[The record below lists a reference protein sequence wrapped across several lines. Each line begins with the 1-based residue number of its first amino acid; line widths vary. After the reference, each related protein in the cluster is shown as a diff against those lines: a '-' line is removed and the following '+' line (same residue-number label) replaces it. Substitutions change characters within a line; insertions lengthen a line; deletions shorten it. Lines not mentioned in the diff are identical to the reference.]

1 MKTYLVRILLLF
13 AVLAMLSSCGDGGPT
28 SGSISGQVGF
38 FPGGSQTRA
47 IQVSQRP
54 FAQTSETDF
63 VPGEVIVKFRPGVSL
78 QTVNSLQVAGVEIQ
92 RVENLDT
99 QGMALFRG
107 FASKP
112 QTLEVVQALSRR
124 ADVLY
129 AQPNYIRQVF
139 KTPNDDNFNFQ
150 WHYPAIN
157 LPAAWDIEDGVDP
170 TVVVAVIDSGIVK
183 AHPDIPKP
191 ILGYDFISNPQ
202 IANDGGGRDN
212 DPEDTGNVAPSAPPE
227 ALTGYHGTHVA
238 GTVAAAT
245 NNNLGVAGVSWG
257 ARVLHIRAL
266 GVGGGSDADIIAALR
281 WAVGLSVSGVPANPN
296 PAAVVNLS
304 LGGWGSCTPAW
315 QYTINQVSRQPQRPI
330 IVVAA
335 GNSAENAS
343 GFTPASCS
351 GVITVGATETRGFRS
366 YYSNY
371 GSRIDVMAPGGDISV
386 DRNLDGFGDGV
397 LSTLKDDTA
406 TGADQFN
413 YDFYQGTSMASPHVA
428 GLVALMKARR
438 PDLTYS
444 EALDILK
451 STAAP
456 LSGASCT
463 GRPSLR
469 IAPSFPTL
477 ASSDCGAGLVNAQAA
492 VSAAGS
498 LAQSYTLLLN
508 PTSATLS
515 PTPGSS
521 VDVSVSIARIAGFTN
536 AVSLTLSGAP
546 TGVSGQ
552 FTPSSVT
559 GNTSTLRLQVGG
571 SPTPGTYSLTINA
584 SGGGINRSVGLALT
598 VGTPPPPPTVQGTA
612 VFALYFA
619 GNDIDLNKSAVV
631 SVSQTGQTAPY
642 QIGNLAGGEYFVV
655 AWKDLDGDEDI
666 TPGDY
671 IGGYTNADGDLL
683 LVRPTANNIRVPL
696 TVVQGAQNLKLPGLE
711 GISLLPSLQ
720 QLYRR

>member
-1 MKTYLVRILLLF
+1 MRVLRVWMLLVVALLV
-13 AVLAMLSSCGDGGPT
+13 VLVACGDGGPA
-28 SGSISGQVGF
+28 SGSISGLVGF
-38 FPGGSQTRA
+38 PSGGSQAGA
-47 IQVSQRP
+47 IKVSQRP

-78 QTVNSLQVAGVEIQ
+78 QTVGSLQVAGVELQ
-92 RVENLDT
+92 RVEDLDT

-107 FASKP
+107 VAGKP

-129 AQPNYIRQVF
+129 AQPNYIRQAF
-139 KTPNDDNFNFQ
+139 KTPNDSFYNLQ

-157 LPAAWDIEDGVDP
+157 LPAAWDIEDGLDP
-170 TVVVAVIDSGIVK
+170 TVVVAVIDSGIVG

-212 DPEDTGNVAPSAPPE
+212 NPEDTGNVASGVPEE

-257 ARVLHIRAL
+257 ARLLHIRAL

-296 PAAVVNLS
+296 PAAVVNMS
-304 LGGWGSCTPAW
+304 LGGRGTCAPAW
-315 QYTINQVSRQPQRPI
+315 QDTINQAAAQPQRPI

-371 GSRIDVMAPGGDISV
+371 GTRIDVMAPGGDISV
-386 DRNLDGFGDGV
+386 DRNTDNFVDGV
-397 LSTLKDDTA
+397 LSPLKDDTK
-406 TGADQFN
+406 TGADQFI
-413 YDFYQGTSMASPHVA
+413 YQFYQGTSMASPHVA

-451 STAAP
+451 STAVP

-463 GRPSLR
+463 GRPSSQ

-477 ASSDCGAGLVNAQAA
+477 TSSDCGAGLVNAQAA
-492 VSAAGS
+492 VNAVGS
-498 LAQSYTLLLN
+498 VTPSFTLVLS

-515 PTPGSS
+515 PTSGSS
-521 VDVSVSIARIAGFTN
+521 VDISVSIARIAGFTN
-536 AVSLTLSGAP
+536 TVSLTLSGAP
-546 TGVSGQ
+546 SGVSGQ

-559 GNTSTLRLQVGG
+559 GSTSTLRLQVSG
-571 SPTPGTYSLTINA
+571 SPTPGTYNLTING
-584 SGGGINRSVGLALT
+584 SGGSINRSVGLALT
-598 VGTPPPPPTVQGTA
+598 VGTAAPPPTVQGTV
-612 VFALYFA
+612 VFALYIA

-631 SVSQTGQTAPY
+631 RVSQTGLSAPY
-642 QIGNLAGGEYFVV
+642 QFNNLAGGDYVV
-655 AWKDLDGDEDI
+655 IAWKDLDGDDDI

-671 IGGYTNADGDLL
+671 LGGYTNADGDLL
-683 LVRPTANNIRVPL
+683 LVRPTASNINVPL
-696 TVVQGAQNLKLPGLE
+696 SVVQGTQNLKRPGLE
-711 GISLLPSLQ
+711 GVSLLPSLR

>member
-1 MKTYLVRILLLF
+1 MKISRVWMMLLVAML
-13 AVLAMLSSCGDGGPT
+13 AVLASCGDGGP
-28 SGSISGQVGF
+28 GSISGQVGF
-38 FPGGSQTRA
+38 PSGGSQTGA
-47 IQVSQRP
+47 IKVSQKP

-78 QTVNSLQVAGVEIQ
+78 QAVDSLRVAGVELQ
-92 RVENLDT
+92 RVEDLDT
-99 QGMALFRG
+99 QGMVLLRG
-107 FASKP
+107 VVSK
-112 QTLEVVQALSRR
+112 QETLEVVQALSRR

-129 AQPNYIRQVF
+129 AQPNYIRQAF
-139 KTPNDDNFNFQ
+139 KTPNDPFYNLQ

-157 LPAAWDIEDGVDP
+157 LPTAWDIEDGVDP
-170 TVVVAVIDSGIVK
+170 TVVVAVIDSGIVG

-191 ILGYDFISNPQ
+191 ILGFDFISNPQ

-212 DPEDTGNVAPSAPPE
+212 NPEDTGNVAPGAPEE
-227 ALTGYHGTHVA
+227 ALSGYHGTHVA

-245 NNNLGVAGVSWG
+245 NNNLGVGGVSWG
-257 ARVLHIRAL
+257 ARLLHIRAL

-281 WAVGLSVSGVPANPN
+281 WAVGLPVSGVPANPN
-296 PAAVVNLS
+296 PAAVVNMS
-304 LGGWGSCTPAW
+304 LGGRGTCAPAW
-315 QYTINQVSRQPQRPI
+315 QDTINQVAGQSQRPI

-335 GNSAENAS
+335 GNSAEDAS

-371 GSRIDVMAPGGDISV
+371 GARIDVMAPGGDITI
-386 DRNLDGFGDGV
+386 DRNADGFVDGV
-397 LSTLKDDTA
+397 LSPLKDDTK

-413 YDFYQGTSMASPHVA
+413 YVFYQGTSMASPHVA

-438 PDLTYS
+438 ADLTYS

-451 STAAP
+451 STAVS

-463 GRPSLR
+463 GRPSDR

-498 LAQSYTLLLN
+498 VAQSYTLLLN

-515 PTPGSS
+515 PTIGSS
-521 VDVSVSIARIAGFTN
+521 ADISVSIARIAGFTN

-546 TGVSGQ
+546 SGVSGQ

-559 GNTSTLRLQVGG
+559 GNTSTLRLQVSG
-571 SPTPGTYSLTINA
+571 SPTPGTYSLTING
-584 SGGGINRSVGLALT
+584 SGGSINRSVGLALT
-598 VGTPPPPPTVQGTA
+598 VGTAAPPPTVQGTA
-612 VFALYFA
+612 VFALYVA

-631 SVSQTGQTAPY
+631 SISQTGRTAPY
-642 QIGNLAGGEYFVV
+642 QIGNLAGGNYIVI

-683 LVRPTANNIRVPL
+683 LVRPTANNINVPL
-696 TVVQGAQNLKLPGLE
+696 SVVQGTQNLKLPGLE